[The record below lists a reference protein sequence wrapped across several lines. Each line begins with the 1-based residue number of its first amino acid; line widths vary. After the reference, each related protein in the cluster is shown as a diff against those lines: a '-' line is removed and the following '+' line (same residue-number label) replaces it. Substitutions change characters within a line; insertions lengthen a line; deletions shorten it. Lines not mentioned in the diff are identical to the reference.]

1 MKKLSL
7 EIISLVIILIAGFT
21 ILGCVSE
28 QVAVDL
34 SPPDAVQITPRSAD
48 TVYFEQGIDA
58 VPEGDYIYLSW
69 YQSQADDLEGYRVY
83 RIAHEEDAERILI
96 VELDPEITEY
106 EDHDPVLAPDQ
117 STGLS
122 TGFSYWVTAY
132 DESGNE
138 SVFSEEA
145 LYKLMTK
152 PNLTE
157 PQQQGENLSFSW
169 TYEQLDQVD
178 YFVVKLYQMVGGV
191 RNPTWSATLSIFFPL
206 EVVCTEPLSDGV
218 YQYQV
223 DVVGV
228 TSSGWLWSTGS
239 EMVYQ
244 FDIP

>member
-1 MKKLSL
+1 MHKLPL
-7 EIISLVIILIAGFT
+7 EIILAVMTLTAGFA

-28 QVAVDL
+28 HVAVDL
-34 SPPDAVQITPRSAD
+34 EPPDAVQITPRSAD

-58 VPEGDYIYLSW
+58 VPEGDYIHLSW
-69 YQSQADDLEGYRVY
+69 YPSLENDLAGYRVY
-83 RIAHEEDAERILI
+83 RTAHLENAERILI

-117 STGLS
+117 GTGLS

-138 SVFSEEA
+138 SALSEEA

-157 PQQQGENLSFSW
+157 PQQQGENTSFTW

-178 YFVVKLYQMVGGV
+178 YFVVKLFRMTGGV
-191 RNPTWSATLSIFFPL
+191 RSPVWSATLSIFFPL
-206 EVVCTEPLSDGV
+206 EVICYEPLSDGI

-223 DVVGV
+223 DVVGAA
-228 TSSGWLWSTGS
+228 SSEWPWSTGS

-244 FDIP
+244 FTIP